1 MSGMEKPLSHGLS
14 FFLAANFNIVLVVD
28 IVDLL
33 AFQQNNTIVDQQ
45 KAQLQELYFLLVSK
59 PVIEEVSAD
68 EVAHEL
74 EAPLGDG
81 GQVKDIRDVVALLAL
96 LVA

>member
-1 MSGMEKPLSHGLS
+1 MSGMEKSLSHGLS

-45 KAQLQELYFLLVSK
+45 KA
-59 PVIEEVSAD
+59 
-68 EVAHEL
+68 
-74 EAPLGDG
+74 
-81 GQVKDIRDVVALLAL
+81 
-96 LVA
+96 